1 MSNLID
7 RIFVID
13 DIISQANQKK
23 IYDTLYHHDFI
34 WHHIFDPTFFVEK
47 SRIKAHPFLLFGIHL
62 ILQVDYPILQAAL
75 KRFKLSSIGTYKT
88 RSFLHIANPK
98 FVWNRKNHI
107 HVDMDTPHTVVLY
120 YVNDADGT
128 TDLFDEKGRKIKSVK
143 PKMGRCVIFDG
154 SIKHRSSHP
163 KNHNRCIINIDVT
176 KFI

>member
-13 DIISQANQKK
+13 DIISQAHQKK
-23 IYDTLYHHDFI
+23 IYDTLYGDNFH
-34 WHHIFDPTFFVEK
+34 WYHIFDPTFPGKK
-47 SRIKAHPFLLFGIHL
+47 SDKGTSFSSVWDSSNTS
-62 ILQVDYPILQAAL
+62 VDYPILNGVL
-75 KRFKLSSIGTYKT
+75 KKFKLSSVGTYHT

-128 TDLFDEKGRKIKSVK
+128 TDLFNEKGRKIKSVK

>member
-13 DIISQANQKK
+13 DIISQVNQKK

-34 WHHIFDPTFFVEK
+34 WHHIFDPTFCGKNSDKGTSFSSVWD
-47 SRIKAHPFLLFGIHL
+47 SSNTS
-62 ILQVDYPILQAAL
+62 VDYPILQAAL

-128 TDLFDEKGRKIKSVK
+128 TDLFDEKRKKNK
-143 PKMGRCVIFDG
+143 ERKTKDGKMC
-154 SIKHRSSHP
+154 
-163 KNHNRCIINIDVT
+163 NI
-176 KFI
+176 

>member
-1 MSNLID
+1 MNE

-13 DIISQANQKK
+13 DIISQSDQKK
-23 IYDTLYHHDFI
+23 IYDTVYGHNFN
-34 WHHIFDPTFFVEK
+34 WYHIFDPTLPDKK
-47 SRIKAHPFLLFGIHL
+47 SNRGTTFSSVWDSSNTS
-62 ILQVDYPILQAAL
+62 VDYPILNRVL
-75 KRFKLSSIGTYKT
+75 KKFELSSLGTYQT
-88 RSFLHIANPK
+88 RAFLHIANPK
-98 FVWNRKNHI
+98 FVWNRKNLI
-107 HVDMDTPHTVVLY
+107 HVDMQKPHTVVLY

-128 TDLFDEKGRKIKSVK
+128 TDLFNEKGRIIKCVK

>member
-1 MSNLID
+1 MTE

-13 DIISQANQKK
+13 DIISQSDQKK
-23 IYDTLYHHDFI
+23 IYDTVYGHNFN
-34 WHHIFDPTFFVEK
+34 WNHIFDPTFPNKK
-47 SRIKAHPFLLFGIHL
+47 SNRGTTFSSVWDSSNTS
-62 ILQVDYPILQAAL
+62 VDYPILNGVL
-75 KRFKLSSIGTYKT
+75 KKFELSSLGTYQT

-98 FVWNRKNHI
+98 FVWNRKNIIHI
-107 HVDMDTPHTVVLY
+107 DMQKPHTVVLY

-128 TDLFDEKGRKIKSVK
+128 TDLFNEKGRIIKSVK

-154 SIKHRSSHP
+154 LIKHRSSHP